1 MVDDDETHK
10 IQLASVELEP
20 RRISAT
26 GTTHL
31 WELIGYVAFSGA
43 KIEIP

>member
-20 RRISAT
+20 RQFRRQ
-26 GTTHL
+26 GP
-31 WELIGYVAFSGA
+31 LIYGS
-43 KIEIP
+43 